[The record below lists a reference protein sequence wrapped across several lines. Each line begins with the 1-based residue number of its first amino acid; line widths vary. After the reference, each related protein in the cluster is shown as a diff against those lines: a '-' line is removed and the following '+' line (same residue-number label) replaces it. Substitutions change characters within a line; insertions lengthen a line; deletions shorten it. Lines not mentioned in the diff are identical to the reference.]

1 LDFAIRRDVDEDGE
15 GVLRYRRIV
24 PDEQFQVLDRLEL
37 VALEEG
43 DVGLRVADEMV
54 NSCIV

>member
-1 LDFAIRRDVDEDGE
+1 LHFAVCRDVDEDGE

-24 PDEQFQVLDRLEL
+24 SDEQFQVLDGLEL
-37 VALEEG
+37 VALEER